1 MITCRYEKVYY
12 FVRGLAAVCDD
23 GKWGFVNKDGKEVI
37 PCIYDYASPFG
48 EGDVA
53 FVGKKDRYGL
63 VDKKGND
70 TFKYHKR
77 SKSYEYESD
86 YDEY

>member
-1 MITCRYEKVYY
+1 M
-12 FVRGLAAVCDD
+12 
-23 GKWGFVNKDGKEVI
+23 
-37 PCIYDYASPFG
+37 YDSALPFG